1 MNGNSNGTPICSCG
15 AFQYPAVIFNPAG
28 LSTITYRVGDYTA
41 FRHALLQALPGESE
55 LTENVAG
62 TLVQLWR
69 PSADGDLALQMI
81 EWWAYLADVL
91 TFYNERIANQAYLRT
106 ADLPESVNRLIQ
118 ILGYRPQPG
127 IGATGLLAAL
137 VSTTKPFTLPK
148 GFQVQSKPGPGKQPQ
163 IFELSADTL
172 VQPPDAVAAQPA
184 NPAAPLFT
192 SSGSTIVLWLQG
204 TVGSVKPNDRLLLLA
219 NEWPASGGFAWLTVV
234 SVAPQKDAS
243 GNAVTKLT
251 TSAILQTLPSNAQ
264 VTDYQLLKSGQSARL
279 WGFPTTTAAVVG
291 SYETVVFEADK
302 VAGGGPIQADLAI
315 APRPI
320 AGVTSYVVL
329 SSVAHQITAGDP
341 VLLDVANNPAATG
354 LVTLASSSDQ
364 IWYANGDGSTPPPPQ
379 SPPDPQHIAIG
390 IPVTVLTFNGP
401 LSVSNAQAPLTTV
414 RFGWTT
420 AANLVAAPSPGAN
433 QFDPNA
439 GTGTLV
445 MDAVPPALFPAID
458 SSPVLIQDAA
468 GNGAQANA
476 SASADQA
483 SITLGDVSVPAP
495 SASESGSASLTFPF
509 NLLFNLLAVSRGK
522 TVANEVLGSGNAAV
536 AGQDFTLKNSPVTY
550 LKSSASTSG
559 DNYSSTVKVSVN
571 GVQRSEVRS
580 FYGQSPNAQIFITK
594 EDEQGLTHVVFGDGV
609 NGSRLPSGTNN
620 VVATYR
626 YGSGADAPAAGTLTV
641 VMQPQPGLK
650 SIANPMPVGGGAD
663 PDPPGKILQLAPN
676 SVLTFGRAVSL
687 DDFEVIAAS
696 APGVTKAKAAYSF
709 DPLSQRPRVTV
720 WIAGDS
726 SAQASAYN
734 AIAAAADPNR
744 LPSILVATPLTMKL
758 QLTLMMNPRY
768 DESTVMSAVQ
778 TALLDPDSGLFGANA
793 VGIGQAY
800 YDSQIYAACL
810 AVTGVDAVHGLSFN
824 PAARFQPRLVLA
836 GRTDDQRHDP
846 GSGYFFSVPNDPQHF
861 QISTVAA

>member
-1 MNGNSNGTPICSCG
+1 MNGNSNGTPICPCG

-28 LSTITYRVGDYTA
+28 LSTIAYRVGDYTA

-55 LTENVAG
+55 LTENLAG
-62 TLVQLWR
+62 TIVQLWR
-69 PSADGDLALQMI
+69 PSADGDLALQMM

-137 VSTTKPFTLPK
+137 LNTTKPFTLPK

-163 IFELSADTL
+163 IFELGADTL

-184 NPAAPLFT
+184 NPVAPLFT

-204 TVGSVKPNDRLLLLA
+204 TVGSIKPNDRLLLLA
-219 NEWPASGGFAWLTVV
+219 NEWPASGGFAWLSVV
-234 SVAPQKDAS
+234 SVAPQKDAT

-251 TSAILQTLPSNAQ
+251 TSAILQTLPSGAQ

-279 WGFPTTTAAVVG
+279 WGFPTTTASVVG
-291 SYETVVFEADK
+291 SYETVVFEAEK
-302 VAGGGPIQADLAI
+302 IAGGVSIQPDLAI
-315 APRPI
+315 APRPV
-320 AGVTSYVVL
+320 AGISSYVVL

-341 VLLDVANNPAATG
+341 VLLDVANNPAATE
-354 LVTLASSSDQ
+354 LVTLASSADQ
-364 IWYANGDGSTPPPPQ
+364 IWYANGDGSTPPPQ

-390 IPVTVLTFNGP
+390 IPVTVLTFNGF
-401 LSVSNAQAPLTTV
+401 LSISNAQAPITTV

-420 AANLVAAPSPGAN
+420 AANLVAVPSPGAN
-433 QFDPNA
+433 QIDPNA
-439 GTGTLV
+439 GTGTLE
-445 MDAVPPALFPAID
+445 MNAVPPALFPAID
-458 SSPVLIQDAA
+458 NSTLLIQDAA
-468 GNGAQANA
+468 GNGAQASA
-476 SASADQA
+476 SASADQT
-483 SITLGDVSVPAP
+483 SITLGDVSVPSP
-495 SASESGSASLTFPF
+495 SVSESGSASLTFPF

-522 TVANEVLGSGNAAV
+522 TVANEVLGSGNAAA

-550 LKSSASTSG
+550 LQSSASTSG
-559 DNYSSTVKVSVN
+559 DNYSSTIKVSVN
-571 GVQRSEVRS
+571 GVQWSEVRS
-580 FYGQSPNAQIFITK
+580 FYGQPPNAQIFITK

-650 SIANPMPVGGGAD
+650 SIENPMPVGGGAD
-663 PDPPGKILQLAPN
+663 PDPPGKSRQLAPN

-696 APGVTKAKAAYSF
+696 APGVAKAKAAYSF

-726 SAQASAYN
+726 SAQSSAYN

-744 LPSILVATPLTMKL
+744 LPSILVATPLAMTL
-758 QLTLMMNPRY
+758 QLTLMLNPRY
-768 DESTVMSAVQ
+768 DETAVMSAVEM
-778 TALLDPDSGLFGANA
+778 ALLDPDSGLFGAN
-793 VGIGQAY
+793 VVEIGQAY

-810 AVTGVDAVHGLSFN
+810 AVPGVDAVHGLSFN
-824 PAARFQPRLVLA
+824 QAFRFRPRFVIL
-836 GRTDDQRHDP
+836 GRTVDQRHDP

-861 QISTVAA
+861 QISSVTA